1 LIFALIIKTDTLTK
15 SNPLQI
21 SREYASLSNWREP
34 VPKIGR
40 LRERFKRGR
49 GIKGVRLLQF
59 NYSKTR
65 ISFFFNKA
73 SHPKQT
79 APNLKRVR
87 FPLQLERD

>member
-40 LRERFKRGR
+40 PRERFKREE
-49 GIKGVRLLQF
+49 F
-59 NYSKTR
+59 
-65 ISFFFNKA
+65 
-73 SHPKQT
+73 
-79 APNLKRVR
+79 
-87 FPLQLERD
+87 